1 VAGPGIV
8 EPALDVEAVMAAARV
23 LVAVSARSVAE
34 VDDVVSLPQL
44 RVMVML
50 ASCGALNLTAV
61 ARGLGVH
68 SSNATR
74 ACDRLVAA
82 GLVERRDDPAD
93 RRNLVLELTEQGKL
107 LVERV
112 MDHRRAA
119 IADVLS
125 RMPPVNRP
133 ALVPVL
139 QAFAAATSKLQDE
152 DAWSLG
158 WTTGPREPPSRP
170 GASED

>member
-1 VAGPGIV
+1 MAHEPPAPGTG
-8 EPALDVEAVMAAARV
+8 DVEAVMAAARV

-34 VDDVVSLPQL
+34 VEDVVTLPQL
-44 RVMVML
+44 RVLVMV
-50 ASCGALNLTAV
+50 ASRGPLNLAAV

-82 GLVERRDDPAD
+82 GLLDRRDDPSD
-93 RRNLVLELTEQGKL
+93 RRNLQLDLTEKGRR
-107 LVERV
+107 LVEQV

-119 IADVLS
+119 ITDALA
-125 RMPPVNRP
+125 RMPAVERA

-139 QAFAAATSKLQDE
+139 RSFAAAAGEVTDE
-152 DAWSLG
+152 GMWAMG
-158 WTTGPREPPSRP
+158 WTTGTYSDRGEERP
-170 GASED
+170 AS